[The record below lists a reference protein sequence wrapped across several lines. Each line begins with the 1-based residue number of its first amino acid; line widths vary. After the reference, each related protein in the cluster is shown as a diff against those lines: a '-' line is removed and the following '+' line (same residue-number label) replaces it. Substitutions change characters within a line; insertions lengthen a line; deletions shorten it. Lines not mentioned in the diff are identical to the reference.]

1 MRVSD
6 AYILVLTCAGATK
19 ETIDPEGWLDTGD
32 AGLIDEEGFL
42 YIKDRR
48 ELFLP
53 EIKIQL
59 NNSEGYH
66 HPRRRKRQSTNL
78 RSDRY

>member
-1 MRVSD
+1 MRVRETD
-6 AYILVLTCAGATK
+6 MLVLTYVAATK

-48 ELFLP
+48 KLRLTELQV
-53 EIKIQL
+53 QL
-59 NNSEGYH
+59 IISEGYYNS
-66 HPRRRKRQSTNL
+66 RRREC
-78 RSDRY
+78 